1 MEYGAMMRRK
11 CPVDM
16 PVSALKYRLCALPT
30 GVSMLPVLAA
40 TVISAHT
47 MIALSSICAITSTAS
62 ANGTKVSNAT
72 SFVMNMA
79 EMNVS
84 AMNVSTT
91 PRAVCTRWS
100 RLDPMMRNTPMRWN
114 PTTTSMRH
122 TSCEIVLTC
131 T

>member
-1 MEYGAMMRRK
+1 
-11 CPVDM
+11 
-16 PVSALKYRLCALPT
+16 
-30 GVSMLPVLAA
+30 
-40 TVISAHT
+40 
-47 MIALSSICAITSTAS
+47 
-62 ANGTKVSNAT
+62 
-72 SFVMNMA
+72 MNMA

-122 TSCEIVLTC
+122 TDTQEQIRLLSAITETEKERKDLQSRIFGGNIG
-131 T
+131 